1 MGIGFSMHPLNM
13 LMRTAHKLSGFRT
26 FHTACP
32 SRDAQNRTRLPL
44 SMADDVSSKKS
55 SIKKT
60 LSKPELTEA
69 EVRKAG
75 WDKAEKS
82 LLKGK
87 YQGALETLREIDS
100 EGQHPTTLRIAAEA
114 TWAKAKDTRSNSD
127 YRSAAG
133 LFRDSMKGNSKDKR
147 TNTQYNNLL
156 NEMQDARISE
166 TVFPRMVRDGT
177 PTLAGVF
184 AFTTAFLLLLAGVA
198 ALAAPQADGELV
210 EFEMSWTNADGSF
223 EQGTITI
230 ELYGS
235 DAPTHVENFKELVRD
250 GSYDN
255 TIYHRII
262 AGFMLQ
268 GGDFTNGDGTGGHAA
283 VWDGYCN
290 GQMSA
295 SESDCS
301 KTAWTIG
308 DEADNGLK
316 HEPYVL
322 SMAKTNN
329 AHTGGSQFFIVS
341 PNSVPSHLDGVHT
354 VFGKVVG
361 GQDVV
366 DKIDAIETGGQ
377 SGSDPVY
384 PVTLIDASFSGET
397 SSDWWKFW

>member
-1 MGIGFSMHPLNM
+1 M
-13 LMRTAHKLSGFRT
+13 LMADSTA
-26 FHTACP
+26 A
-32 SRDAQNRTRLPL
+32 
-44 SMADDVSSKKS
+44 KKS
-55 SIKKT
+55 SVKKSS
-60 LSKPELTEA
+60 SKPELTEA
-69 EVRKAG
+69 EVRKAA
-75 WDKAEKS
+75 WDKAEKT

-87 YQGALETLREIDS
+87 YEGALDTLRSIDG

-114 TWAKAKDTRSNSD
+114 TWAKAKDTRSSSD
-127 YRSAAG
+127 YRKAAG
-133 LFRDSMKGNSKDKR
+133 LFRDSMKGNSSDKR

-184 AFTTAFLLLLAGVA
+184 AFGTAFLLVLAGIA
-198 ALAAPQADGELV
+198 ALGQPQADGELV
-210 EFEMSWTNADGSF
+210 EFEMSWTNPDGSF
-223 EQGTITI
+223 EKGTITI
-230 ELYGS
+230 ELYGD

-250 GSYDN
+250 GSYDG

-290 GQMSA
+290 GEPSA
-295 SESDCS
+295 SPSDCL

-308 DEADNGLK
+308 DEADNDMK
-316 HEPYVL
+316 HEPYML

-341 PNSVPSHLDGVHT
+341 PDSTPSHLDGVHT
-354 VFGKVVG
+354 VFGKVID

-377 SGSDPVY
+377 SGSDPAY
-384 PVTLIDASFSGET
+384 PVTLIDASFSGE
-397 SSDWWKFW
+397 SSSSWWPF